1 MGCWMGRWSHPGTA
15 AEVGCIHCACLF
27 GDSRLHFLKKNPSQ
41 VENTHA
47 FERSENTWFFTFRK
61 TKALHCYSFRT
72 KETPLRVRML
82 CGYVISCFNDLQW
95 RRVVWGA
102 LFRCTCWR
110 SFPGLIKY
118 SARGCRFLTHWLW
131 GGHFIFISNV
141 LGSAN
146 FCLASCPKKSLRASI
161 CSSED
166 HCGQATMW
174 LT

>member
-61 TKALHCYSFRT
+61 TKALHCYSFGT

-82 CGYVISCFNDLQW
+82 CGYVISCFNGLQW
-95 RRVVWGA
+95 RPVVGVLSSGVHADALSPNLSSILLVVVDSCHTGCGVGTLYSLVMCLVLLTFAWPLAQRRV
-102 LFRCTCWR
+102 
-110 SFPGLIKY
+110 
-118 SARGCRFLTHWLW
+118 
-131 GGHFIFISNV
+131 
-141 LGSAN
+141 
-146 FCLASCPKKSLRASI
+146 
-161 CSSED
+161 
-166 HCGQATMW
+166 
-174 LT
+174 